1 MQCDLSADEL
11 CVNDLIRLFNVQFCR
26 SEQTILVS
34 GGKEPIYL
42 PSDNENAC
50 HRIIFREDY
59 FSSALHE
66 ISHWCIAGP
75 QRRQQ
80 VDFGYWYVPDG
91 RNAVQQKY
99 FTQVEVKPQALEWIL
114 SQAAGKRFFVS
125 SDNLSGELGDLCS
138 FKDAIYEQVQ
148 CYLHEGLPER
158 ASILTDVMARY
169 YQRTPFLFPKF
180 FQREAI

>member
-11 CVNDLIRLFNVQFCR
+11 CVNDLIRLFNVQFCC

-42 PSDNENAC
+42 PRDNENTR

-91 RNAVQQKY
+91 RNAVQQER
-99 FTQVEVKPQALEWIL
+99 FAQVEAKPQALEWVL

-125 SDNLSGELGDLCS
+125 SDNLSGESGES
-138 FKDAIYEQVQ
+138 GNFKDAIYEQVQ
-148 CYLHEGLPER
+148 RYLHEGLPER